1 MQDES
6 YIKIKKWIGYI
17 LAAIIVIGM
26 NGTTDATGHR
36 LSFLEAILL
45 AIIIYILNTLM
56 WSDWMYNYIRDE
68 GAKISYIAYQKI
80 GIFVS
85 IALAVVIFAA
95 SLAGHNIY
103 NVSWIEAV
111 VLTFLIY
118 IILLYFVKD

>member
-45 AIIIYILNTLM
+45 AIIICILNAIM

-85 IALAVVIFAA
+85 IALAVVIFSA
-95 SLAGHNIY
+95 SLTGHKIY

-111 VLTFLIY
+111 ILIFLIY
-118 IILLYFVKD
+118 IVLLNFIE

>member
-1 MQDES
+1 MQDEN

-45 AIIIYILNTLM
+45 AIIIYILNALM

-85 IALAVVIFAA
+85 IALAVVIFSA
-95 SLAGHNIY
+95 SLAGHKIY

-111 VLTFLIY
+111 ILIFLIY
-118 IILLYFVKD
+118 IVLLNFIE